1 VSPPAASPAPILG
14 RARGRVGTEQE
25 MSVNRLA
32 FTTVFALY
40 LPTLGA
46 PILDVSLPLLV
57 VWALC
62 GLLIAAHIRLSPA
75 PNTPRRAF
83 ALLLDIGVLSGFLH
97 LGGAEAAPFFPVYLW
112 VALGNGFRFGPAWL
126 LAGMLAFI
134 AGFGAVALTTP
145 YWQAVPHLTIG
156 LLVGPV
162 ILALYAG
169 RLIRKLSQ
177 ARLAAEQA
185 SEAKTRFLAGVSHEL
200 RTPLN
205 AIIGMGGLLRG
216 TVLDREQQ
224 EMAQTI
230 DLAARGLLG
239 QINGLLDISR
249 IEAGATVMRSES
261 VDLSA
266 LLAESRGLLLA
277 QAREKGLR
285 LRLHVTAR
293 TPTRILSDA
302 AILRDLLLNL
312 GGNAVKFTAVGGITI
327 ALDAEPGEGD
337 ALRLRLEV
345 SDTGIGINEAAQAR
359 IFERFAQADET
370 IMGRFGGTGL
380 GLALCKGLVELA
392 GGEIGVRSQP
402 GAGSCFHV
410 LFPIRR
416 DPGAA
421 EATVPSQALL
431 LGTDPAGLAGLAG
444 RLGALGMATTQR
456 TVSPATFAALW
467 GAEGPLPQMLVV
479 CLGEGPPPA
488 TEDIAAAL
496 RGTGPAE
503 MVVLAVGGGAGPG
516 LPDQARR
523 RQVTGFLPAEPEAA
537 DWAMPLA
544 LASALLPR
552 ARAATPQ
559 TAAAVAPM
567 RVLVADDNR
576 VNRLVVQKILD
587 REGHRV
593 TLVSDGEAALDALE
607 AGEFD
612 LVLMD
617 LNMPGTDGITATKL
631 YRFNALGRRHVPILG
646 LTADATPEAAQ
657 RCREAGMDGCLVK
670 PIEPAQLAAA
680 VAAYAPEGAAPD
692 AAPAPAVTRI
702 EAHPRFRPSLPP
714 ALDPAVTADLIALGG
729 RRFAADLARDF
740 VADAAELLNGLE
752 AALDQGDVARFRAAA
767 HGLRSSAANIGARGL
782 FALGTA
788 AEALPAP
795 EVPTAGRQQAA
806 LMREELERVRAAGQS
821 AADGAA

>member
-1 VSPPAASPAPILG
+1 MRAPILG

-32 FTTVFALY
+32 FTAVFALY

-46 PILDVSLPLLV
+46 PILRMGLPLLV

-62 GLLIAAHIRLSPA
+62 GLFIALHIRLRPE

-97 LGGAEAAPFFPVYLW
+97 LGGAHAAPFFPVYLW
-112 VALGNGFRFGPAWL
+112 IALGNGFRFGPAWL

-134 AGFGAVALTTP
+134 AGFGAVAVTTP
-145 YWQAVPHLTIG
+145 YWQAIPELAIG

-216 TVLDREQQ
+216 TALDREQQ

-239 QINGLLDISR
+239 EINGLLDISR

-261 VDLSA
+261 VDLPS
-266 LLAESRGLLLA
+266 LLAEARGLLLA

-285 LRLHVTAR
+285 LRLHVTPR

-302 AILRDLLLNL
+302 SILRDLLLNL
-312 GGNAVKFTAVGGITI
+312 GGNAVKFTTVGSVTI

-337 ALRLRLEV
+337 ALHLRLEV
-345 SDTGIGINEAAQAR
+345 SDTGIGINESAQAR

-392 GGEIGVRSQP
+392 GGTIGVRSQP

-410 LFPIRR
+410 LFPVRR
-416 DPGAA
+416 DPGLA
-421 EATVPSQALL
+421 ESPPPPQALL
-431 LGTDPAGLAGLAG
+431 LGPDAAALAGLAAALAG
-444 RLGALGMATTQR
+444 LGVAPLTR
-456 TVSPATFAALW
+456 TVTPATFAALW
-467 GAEGPLPQMLVV
+467 GGDGPSPRMLVA
-479 CLGEGPPPA
+479 CIGEGAAPA
-488 TEDIAAAL
+488 TEEIAAGL
-496 RGTGPAE
+496 RGTGPTAE
-503 MVVLAVGGGAGPG
+503 MLVFALGGEAGPG
-516 LPDQARR
+516 LPDQLRR
-523 RQVTGFLPAEPEAA
+523 RQVASILPAEPGAA

-544 LASALLPR
+544 LAGALLPR
-552 ARAATPQ
+552 LRMAAPSPGG
-559 TAAAVAPM
+559 AAVAPM

-631 YRFNALGRRHVPILG
+631 YRFNALGRPHVPILG

-680 VAAYAPEGAAPD
+680 VAAYAPDAAGPPE
-692 AAPAPAVTRI
+692 AGAPAPAVTRI

-740 VADAAELLNGLE
+740 VTDASDLLDGIE

-782 FALGTA
+782 FALGSA
-788 AEALPAP
+788 AEALPAI
-795 EVPTAGRQQAA
+795 EVAKAGRQQVA
-806 LMREELERVRAAGQS
+806 LMREELERVRAAGQA